1 MEPTE
6 IINYIPEN
14 IMLVRT
20 HEKTKKHRQGSLYN
34 AARKWWWVPSDKP
47 TTVDYVMVDIGG
59 IVREVYKP
67 TCWHQEGDP
76 GTDLFRFDTIRWVFG
91 GKEDG
96 SDGSAQCKKEL
107 APDEIRNK
115 YKGKMLS
122 KEYRDGSNPRNP
134 VRFSLDIN
142 RKFGKG

>member
-6 IINYIPEN
+6 VINYIPEN

-20 HEKTKKHRQGSLYN
+20 HKKESRGSLYN
-34 AARKWWWVPSDKP
+34 AARKWWWVPNDKP

-59 IVREVYKP
+59 IVQEVYKP
-67 TCWHQEGDP
+67 TCWHQERDP
-76 GTDLFRFDTIRWVFG
+76 DKDTIRWVFRRT
-91 GKEDG
+91 EDG
-96 SDGSAQCKKEL
+96 SDDSAQCKKEL
-107 APDEIRNK
+107 APDGIRNK

-122 KEYRDGSNPRNP
+122 EEYRFGSNRRNP

-142 RKFGKG
+142 RKSGKG

>member
-20 HEKTKKHRQGSLYN
+20 REETKEFRGSLYN
-34 AARKWWWVPSDKP
+34 AARKWWQVPNDKP
-47 TTVDYVMVDIGG
+47 KTVDYVMVDIDG
-59 IVREVYKP
+59 IVQEVYKP
-67 TCWHQEGDP
+67 TCWHKEKDSGK
-76 GTDLFRFDTIRWVFG
+76 DLWKFKGERWVFG
-91 GKEDG
+91 GTEDG
-96 SDGSAQCKKEL
+96 SDDSAQCKKEL
-107 APDEIRNK
+107 APDGIRNK

-122 KEYRDGSNPRNP
+122 KEYRFGLDRDNP

-142 RKFGKG
+142 RKSGKG